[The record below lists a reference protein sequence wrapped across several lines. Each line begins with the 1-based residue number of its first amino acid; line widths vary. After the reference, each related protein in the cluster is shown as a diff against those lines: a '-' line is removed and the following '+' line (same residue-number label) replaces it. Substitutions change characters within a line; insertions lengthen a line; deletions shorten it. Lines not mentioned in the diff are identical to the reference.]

1 MAREWK
7 ERGIFF
13 MIICENGKKENFFN
27 SKISTLTIKSW
38 QEKLLSWSH
47 GIYSLYKFDVLL

>member
-1 MAREWK
+1 
-7 ERGIFF
+7 
-13 MIICENGKKENFFN
+13 MIICENGKKETFFN